1 MKTQTTIRVEET
13 NYYKAKQ
20 ILDQMGLSYSQAI
33 GVFNSMVVM
42 NKGLPFEVKIPNDET
57 NNALK
62 ELKERKG
69 KTFSS
74 VDALFDDLDS

>member
-1 MKTQTTIRVEET
+1 MKTQTTIRVEEI
-13 NYYKAKQ
+13 NYHKAKA
-20 ILDQMGLSYSQAI
+20 ILDQMGISYSQAI

-57 NNALK
+57 LKALK
-62 ELKERKG
+62 ELEDKKG

>member
-13 NYYKAKQ
+13 NYHKAKE
-20 ILDQMGLSYSQAI
+20 ILDQMGMSYSQAI

-42 NKGLPFEVKIPNDET
+42 NKGLPFEVKIPNIHTKE
-57 NNALK
+57 ALN

-69 KTFSS
+69 KTFSN